1 MTAAAALPQPDAAPV
16 LDDLALLKAL
26 RASLREEWK
35 TVVLNAAGVILRDA
49 FAAVGFGFK
58 ECFTY
63 APLLHERQVA
73 CLWVLELND
82 DLALEAAAA
91 DVAGTDDTPR
101 EVPNM
106 AVRVKIVVREVATQ
120 APDCPPET
128 QLLCSLSMMVPS
140 FELPADPMLREA
152 WLEHELLGLTIPM
165 TGRAPADVVAHA
177 QNTLLQAVDSGQ
189 RAKLK
194 AEAAQLADYVLRGLA
209 P

>member
-1 MTAAAALPQPDAAPV
+1 MTAAVLPQHDAALV
-16 LDDLALLKAL
+16 VDDLALLKAL
-26 RASLREEWK
+26 RAALREEWK
-35 TVVLNAAGVILRDA
+35 TNVMNAAGCVLRDA

-58 ECFTY
+58 NCFTY

-120 APDCPPET
+120 VPDCPPET
-128 QLLCSLSMMVPS
+128 QLLCSLAMMVPS
-140 FELPADPMLREA
+140 FELPVGPMLREA
-152 WLEHELLGLTIPM
+152 WLERELLGVTIPM
-165 TGRAPADVVAHA
+165 ANREPANVAA
-177 QNTLLQAVDSGQ
+177 QAQEKLVDAVRGQ
-189 RAKLK
+189 HRERLK
-194 AEAAQLADYVLRGLA
+194 AEAEQLADYVLRGLA